1 MLQEIVEQVEEI
13 AQSVVDD
20 VHTVLPCR
28 VVKYDEKKNLAKVKP
43 VGEFL
48 LRDGEKMEFPEIDE
62 VPVIFPY
69 FIAWDIGIVFPV
81 HKNDEMLLF
90 ISEIELDEWRTGA
103 KSDAPLK
110 FDLTSAV
117 AMPALIKKPNSLHK
131 RSVDD
136 NALIIKAKEA
146 EIAVQYPV
154 SGTNI
159 TIKVKDKQIKVS
171 DKGIDM
177 KGDVKIIGDVKISGN
192 LDVSETVTAD
202 NYITV

>member
-1 MLQEIVEQVEEI
+1 MLQEVVEQVEEI
-13 AQSVVDD
+13 AQSVVND

-43 VGEFL
+43 IGEFL
-48 LRDGEKMEFPEIDE
+48 LLDGEKMEFPEIDE
-62 VPVIFPY
+62 VPVVFPY
-69 FIAWDIGIVFPV
+69 VLAWDIGIVFPV
-81 HKNDEMLLF
+81 NKDDEMLLF

-117 AMPALIKKPNSLHK
+117 AVPALIKKPNSLHK
-131 RSVDD
+131 RAVDD

-146 EIAVQYPV
+146 EIAVQYPD
-154 SGTNI
+154 SGTNV
-159 TIKVKDKQIKVS
+159 TIKVKDKKIKVS

-177 KGDVKIIGDVKISGN
+177 TGDVKIKGDVKISGN

-202 NYITV
+202 EYVTV

>member
-1 MLQEIVEQVEEI
+1 MLQEVVEQVEEI

-43 VGEFL
+43 IGEFL
-48 LRDGEKMEFPEIDE
+48 FRDGEKMEFPEIDE
-62 VPVIFPY
+62 VPVAFPY
-69 FIAWDIGIVFPV
+69 FIACDIGIVFPV
-81 HKNDEMLLF
+81 HKDDEMLLF

-117 AMPALIKKPNSLHK
+117 AVPALIKKPNSLHK

-136 NALIIKAKEA
+136 NAIIIKAKEA
-146 EIAVQYPV
+146 EIAVQYPD
-154 SGTNI
+154 SGTNV
-159 TIKVKDKQIKVS
+159 TIKVKDKKIKVS

-177 KGDVKIIGDVKISGN
+177 TGDVKIKGDVKISGN

-202 NYITV
+202 DYVTV